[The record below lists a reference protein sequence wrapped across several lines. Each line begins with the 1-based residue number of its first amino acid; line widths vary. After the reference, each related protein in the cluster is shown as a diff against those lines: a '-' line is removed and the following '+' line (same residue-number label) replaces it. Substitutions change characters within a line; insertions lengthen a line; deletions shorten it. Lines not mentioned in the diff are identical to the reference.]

1 MATVQPQTI
10 HAIAESV
17 AVGRLSDDAAK
28 ALAPHVD
35 VRLREIVQARAV
47 CKGTRLIPC
56 YDLLADY
63 VRHSQDAAKLMR
75 HAKRGVLTTEDV
87 NNTLRLRNVQVFAL
101 LCLCVCFRLHMT

>member
-35 VRLREIVQARAV
+35 VRLREIVQARAT
-47 CKGTRLIPC
+47 CKCTRFDMFAPL
-56 YDLLADY
+56 
-63 VRHSQDAAKLMR
+63 
-75 HAKRGVLTTEDV
+75 
-87 NNTLRLRNVQVFAL
+87 LRLQL
-101 LCLCVCFRLHMT
+101 MG